1 MVRDELRDGV
11 EEVLFGQVVLILW
24 GAAHDVVADHAL
36 EVSGETACGVGGQAE
51 GERCPGRP
59 SQTGTSYSYIH
70 LHRGLGV
77 DGHSVFPCLAGRVSD
92 NEAPFLTLKE
102 REGTGVC
109 KGVIAGGGT

>member
-11 EEVLFGQVVLILW
+11 EEVLFGQVVLILR

-51 GERCPGRP
+51 GERCLERP
-59 SQTGTSYSYIH
+59 SQAGTSYSDVH

-77 DGHSVFPCLAGRVSD
+77 DGHGVFPCLAGRVSD

-102 REGTGVC
+102 REGMGIC